1 VAKNGRNGKNG
12 AVAKNGQVHAAG
24 ETTISAVAMHC
35 SHDPEANWKKY
46 LAFVDEAAGRGSD
59 YLVFPE
65 VSLHG
70 YLMGSAS
77 LGSPEMS
84 EQLRYFRR
92 VAEPVPGPTTDR
104 LTALAAKH
112 NMLIQAGLAERA
124 MDGNMVYNSAVLVG
138 PQGVIGVFRK
148 LHNQFEWP
156 VFGPGDHLSVFET
169 RLGKIGMFIC
179 YDLAFPEITRA
190 FALQGATIAALTTAW
205 PMKGDD
211 PETDYYGYTYDLL
224 SRAMALANQMWM
236 VCSNQVLR
244 PPTPGCANY
253 YGHSR
258 IIAPT
263 GKIVAEIG
271 HEEGLATA
279 TVDLHDGIER
289 GRTLDFFGLNLLE
302 DRRPEFYGILADK
315 GVYYQSEV
323 APLPRQVTKANGV
336 EPVVSSMREREAEVV
351 GR

>member
-1 VAKNGRNGKNG
+1 MAKNGRNGKHGLMSSNG
-12 AVAKNGQVHAAG
+12 HLHAVGS
-24 ETTISAVAMHC
+24 TTISAVSMHC
-35 SHDPEANWKKY
+35 THDPEANWKKY
-46 LAFVDEAAGRGSD
+46 LGFIDEAAARGSD
-59 YLVFPE
+59 YIVFPE

-70 YLMGSAS
+70 YLMDSAP
-77 LGSPEMS
+77 LGSPEMA

-104 LTALAAKH
+104 LTALAARH
-112 NMLIQAGLAERA
+112 NMLIQAGMAERA

-236 VCSNQVLR
+236 VCSNQVHR
-244 PPTPGCANY
+244 PPTPGCPNY

-258 IIAPT
+258 IIAPD
-263 GKIVAEIG
+263 GKIVAELG
-271 HEEGLATA
+271 HEEGLVTA
-279 TVDLHDGIER
+279 TVDLQEGIER
-289 GRTLDFFGLNLLE
+289 GRTLDFFGLNLLQ

-315 GVYYQSEV
+315 GVYYRPEV
-323 APLPRQVTKANGV
+323 APLPRQATGTHGIEQAALTV
-336 EPVVSSMREREAEVV
+336 RDREAVA
-351 GR
+351 GD

>member
-1 VAKNGRNGKNG
+1 MATNGRLRDVGKNG
-12 AVAKNGQVHAAG
+12 TVSRGR
-24 ETTISAVAMHC
+24 ETTIGAVSMHC
-35 SHDPEANWKKY
+35 AHDPEANWKKY
-46 LAFVDEAAGRGSD
+46 EAFIAEAAQRGTD

-65 VSLHG
+65 VSLQG
-70 YLMGSAS
+70 YLMGACP
-77 LGSPEMS
+77 LGSPEMA
-84 EQLRYFRR
+84 EQLAYFRR
-92 VAEPVPGPTTDR
+92 TAEPIPGPTTDR
-104 LTALAAKH
+104 LVALAARH
-112 NMLIQAGLAERA
+112 NMMIQAGMAERA
-124 MDGNMVYNSAVLVG
+124 MDGNIVYNSAALVG

-156 VFGPGDHLSVFET
+156 VFAAGDHLSVFET

-236 VCSNQVLR
+236 VCSNQVNR

-271 HEEGLATA
+271 HEEGLVTA
-279 TVDLHDGIER
+279 TVELEEGIER
-289 GRTLDFFGLNLLE
+289 GRTLDFFGLNLLQ
-302 DRRPEFYGILADK
+302 DRRPEYYGILADK
-315 GVYYQSEV
+315 EIYFRSAV
-323 APLPRQVTKANGV
+323 APISAESAQTNPNGRTV
-336 EPVVSSMREREAEVV
+336 PERELIA
-351 GR
+351 GD